1 MSDVISVRVSR
12 ELKEKMKKYRVNWS
26 SEIRRFIEARIK
38 TLEFLDLLDSIEE
51 KARRRRTMIDS
62 TLLIRE
68 ERGNR

>member
-26 SEIRRFIEARIK
+26 SEIRRFIEERIK

-62 TLLIRE
+62 TVLIRE
-68 ERGNR
+68 ERENR

>member
-26 SEIRRFIEARIK
+26 NEIRRFIENRIK
-38 TLEFLDLLDSIEE
+38 TLEFIDLLDSIEE

-62 TLLIRE
+62 TLLVRE
-68 ERGNR
+68 ERENR

>member
-26 SEIRRFIEARIK
+26 SEIRRFIEGRIK

-62 TLLIRE
+62 TVLIRE
-68 ERGNR
+68 ERENR

>member
-26 SEIRRFIEARIK
+26 SEIRRFIEDRIK
-38 TLEFLDLLDSIEE
+38 TLEFLDLLDSIED

-68 ERGNR
+68 DRENH

>member
-38 TLEFLDLLDSIEE
+38 TLEFLDLLDSIED